1 VYLERIAF
9 ILTVEL
15 DFYISLYFCIYAYL
29 L

>member
-1 VYLERIAF
+1 VYLEGIAF

-15 DFYISLYFCIYAYL
+15 DIYISLYFCINAYL